1 MNTEMLICNV
11 ANELVLSRPLNG
23 KDLRL
28 IRSILGLTQAQF
40 AERLGYGHDHIARME
55 KAADKTISKKVVWA
69 LRDNV
74 INTSYWVYQKDL
86 IEGIENTIRKDAGY

>member
-1 MNTEMLICNV
+1 MNTDYICDMEGELI
-11 ANELVLSRPLNG
+11 LTRPLNG

-55 KAADKTISKKVVWA
+55 KAADKPISKKVMWA

-86 IEGIENTIRKDAGY
+86 IEGIENTIRADAGY

>member
-1 MNTEMLICNV
+1 MNTDLICNLD
-11 ANELVLSRPLNG
+11 NELVLSRQLNG

-55 KAADKTISKKVVWA
+55 KAADKPISKKIIWA

-74 INTSYWVYQKDL
+74 INTEYWNFQKNL
-86 IEGIENTIRKDAGY
+86 IEGIENTIRIDAGY